1 MQRLPQEELR
11 IARSLSESDAP
22 LARKIHQ
29 ELAGAD
35 QAVEIV

>member
-1 MQRLPQEELR
+1 VKGRVGALACNETF
-11 IARSLSESDAP
+11 AP
-22 LARKIHQ
+22 LAWKIHQ